1 MQKYSDHVPTCFD
14 SHIAID
20 GREHWL
26 LAPVSQTRDSGELDQ
41 SNFAVALE
49 MLGGESETVEVH
61 RFGHWGPGWYE
72 IIIVDPA
79 DTARVSILET
89 IADRL
94 ENYPVLDED
103 DYSNREWDS
112 FVDQWQA
119 YGASDFR
126 KACVGAFGLGD
137 AAESRL
143 DDIDDGELREWWSNH
158 APEPYTHDSS
168 GVVISV
174 RWIEESSGMNR
185 AQMAEVLRLAR

>member
-1 MQKYSDHVPTCFD
+1 MQTYSDHVPTCYD
-14 SHIAID
+14 RHIALD
-20 GREHWL
+20 DREHWL
-26 LAPVSQTRDSGELDQ
+26 IAPVSQTRDSGELDQ
-41 SNFAVALE
+41 SNFTVALD

-79 DTARVSILET
+79 DTERAAILET
-89 IADRL
+89 IASRL
-94 ENYPVLDED
+94 EDYPILAEED
-103 DYSNREWDS
+103 LSNREWES
-112 FVDQWQA
+112 FVEQWQS
-119 YGASDFR
+119 YGSRDFR
-126 KACVGAFGLGD
+126 KACVDVFGLGD

-143 DDIDDGELREWWSNH
+143 DDIDDSRLLDWWMNH

-174 RWIEESSGMNR
+174 RWVESSSGMTR